1 VAFAAFTMNALDPL
15 AWSILLMLVGCAILV
30 LEVFIPSGGIL
41 SIVSTAAFIGAIAF
55 AFQRG
60 PATGFVFVASTVV
73 AVPLVLALA
82 FKYWPMTPMGKAF
95 IGELPSAADV
105 APEDSRRGLLGRV
118 GVARSKMLPSGA
130 VEINGQMI
138 DAMSQGQAIDP
149 GQYVVVIE
157 VRANRVVVR
166 PAKGEE
172 RPGRSIATDDPLSQ
186 SIEELGIDSLE
197 DPLA

>member
-1 VAFAAFTMNALDPL
+1 MNALDPL
-15 AWSILLMLVGCAILV
+15 VWSILLMLVGCVVLV

-41 SIVSTAAFIGAIAF
+41 AVISAASFVGSILI

-60 PATGFVFVASTVV
+60 PVTGFSFVLSTVV

-82 FKYWPMTPMGKAF
+82 FHYWPKTKIGKAF
-95 IGELPSAADV
+95 LGELPRDEDV
-105 APEDSRRGLLGRV
+105 LPDAPHRALLGRV

-130 VEINGQMI
+130 VEVDGQMV
-138 DAMSQGQAIDP
+138 DAISQGVAIEP
-149 GQYVVVIE
+149 GQYVVVTE

-166 PAKGEE
+166 PAKENE
-172 RPGRSIATDDPLSQ
+172 RPGKPTNPADVLSR
-186 SIEELGIDSLE
+186 SIEELGIESLE